1 VESEA
6 GRRRNG
12 VLRRRSIGAFR
23 QIIAGRQ
30 STADA
35 RWGIFAI
42 LRQRIGLL
50 WAAMALAVVVYV
62 FHQGV
67 GLGGPGS
74 DIFFDRW
81 LNDGLLWV
89 SAFACLGGALSQTRG
104 RVAWLLLSLA
114 LASWAIGDTVFSI
127 RFGTAASIPAAS
139 ISDVFWLAWYPLVVA
154 GLVLLVRD
162 RVPGFEL
169 HRFVDGIAV
178 MLLVATPWV
187 ALFLQPVVEHSDN
200 SRLAQVLDFIYPLS
214 DAVLF
219 GATLGV
225 FALMAWRPS
234 RMWVALGLA
243 LLVMGLADAFYSVDA
258 TGHAHDHGI
267 YDGAW
272 VGGAALVA
280 FASWEP
286 HPGQLAPRKV
296 TGWAAIALPLGIGAL
311 AVSIQ
316 LYAFFHEIPRS
327 ERILTVIVLL
337 IGMFQIVLARPRR
350 ESGREGGDR
359 DPPVSPRPRD
369 PPGGPLVPPGGSRS
383 EV

>member
-1 VESEA
+1 MESEA
-6 GRRRNG
+6 GRQRSG
-12 VLRRRSIGAFR
+12 LLRRPSIGAFR
-23 QIIAGRQ
+23 QRIAGRQ
-30 STADA
+30 PPADA
-35 RWGIFAI
+35 RGRIHATP
-42 LRQRIGLL
+42 RVRIGLL
-50 WAAMALAVVVYV
+50 WSTMAVLLVLYV
-62 FHQGV
+62 LHQGV
-67 GLGGPGS
+67 GLGGSGS
-74 DIFFDRW
+74 NSFFDRW

-89 SAFACLGGALSQTRG
+89 SALACLGGALSQSRG
-104 RVAWLLLSLA
+104 RTAWLLLSLA

-127 RFGTAASIPAAS
+127 RFGNAASIPAAS
-139 ISDVFWLAWYPLVVA
+139 ISDVFWLAWYPLVIA
-154 GLVLLVRD
+154 ALVLLVRD

-187 ALFLQPVVEHSDN
+187 ALFLQPVVGRSGT
-200 SRLAQVLDFIYPLS
+200 STLARVLDFVYPLG

-243 LLVMGLADAFYSVDA
+243 LLIMGLADAFYSVDA
-258 TGHAHDHGI
+258 ARHAHDLGI
-267 YDGAW
+267 DDVAW

-296 TGWAAIALPLGIGAL
+296 KGWAVIALPLASAAL
-311 AVSIQ
+311 AASIQ
-316 LYAFFHEIPRS
+316 LYAFFDEIPRS

-337 IGMFQIVLARPRR
+337 IGMFQIVLTRPQ
-350 ESGREGGDR
+350 SGSDTASDQDLLSRADGS
-359 DPPVSPRPRD
+359 DPP
-369 PPGGPLVPPGGSRS
+369 
-383 EV
+383 

>member
-1 VESEA
+1 MESQA
-6 GRRRNG
+6 GPRRRG
-12 VLRRRSIGAFR
+12 LWRLSSIGALR
-23 QIIAGRQ
+23 QIIVGHATPTDSDGR
-30 STADA
+30 
-35 RWGIFAI
+35 FAA
-42 LRQRIGLL
+42 LSPRRIGLL
-50 WAAMALAVVVYV
+50 WAAMAALVVLDLL
-62 FHQGV
+62 HQTI
-67 GLGGPGS
+67 GLGGPES
-74 DIFFDRW
+74 ASFFNRW

-104 RVAWLLLSLA
+104 RGAWLLVSAA

-127 RFGTAASIPAAS
+127 RFGNAESIPDTS
-139 ISDVFWLAWYPLVVA
+139 ISDLFWLAWYPLIIA
-154 GLVLLVRD
+154 ALALLVHD

-187 ALFLQPVVEHSDN
+187 ALFLQPVVEHAGG
-200 SRLAQVLDFIYPLS
+200 SRFAQVLDFMYPLG

-219 GATLGV
+219 GATIGV

-234 RMWVALGLA
+234 RMWIALGVG
-243 LLVMGLADAFYSVDA
+243 LLVMGLGDAFYSIDA

-267 YDGAW
+267 YDVAW
-272 VGGAALVA
+272 VAGATLVA

-296 TGWAAIALPLGIGAL
+296 TGWPAIALPLAIGAL
-311 AVSIQ
+311 AVAIQ

-337 IGMFQIVLARPRR
+337 IGMFQLVLTRPRA
-350 ESGREGGDR
+350 EADR
-359 DPPVSPRPRD
+359 ASDQDSNLSAKRQDPP
-369 PPGGPLVPPGGSRS
+369 
-383 EV
+383 

>member
-1 VESEA
+1 VEIEA
-6 GRRRNG
+6 GRRRHG
-12 VLRRRSIGAFR
+12 LLRRRSIGAFR
-23 QIIAGRQ
+23 QIIEGRQ
-30 STADA
+30 PPADA
-35 RWGIFAI
+35 RWRILAI
-42 LRQRIGLL
+42 SRPRIGLL
-50 WAAMALAVVVYV
+50 WAAMALLVVLYV

-67 GLGGPGS
+67 GLAGPGS
-74 DIFFDRW
+74 DSFFDGW

-89 SAFACLGGALSQTRG
+89 SAVACLGGALSQTRG

-187 ALFLQPVVEHSDN
+187 ALFLQPVVDHSGN
-200 SRLAQVLDFIYPLS
+200 SSLAQALDFVYPLG

-234 RMWVALGLA
+234 RMWIALGVA
-243 LLVMGLADAFYSVDA
+243 LLVMGLADAFYSVDS

-267 YDGAW
+267 YDVAW

-286 HPGQLAPRKV
+286 HPGQLAPRKA

-311 AVSIQ
+311 AASIQ

-337 IGMFQIVLARPRR
+337 IGMFQIVLARPRP
-350 ESGREGGDR
+350 ESDSGGDR
-359 DPPVSPRPRD
+359 DPPVSPSARD
-369 PPGGPLVPPGGSRS
+369 PAGGR
-383 EV
+383 